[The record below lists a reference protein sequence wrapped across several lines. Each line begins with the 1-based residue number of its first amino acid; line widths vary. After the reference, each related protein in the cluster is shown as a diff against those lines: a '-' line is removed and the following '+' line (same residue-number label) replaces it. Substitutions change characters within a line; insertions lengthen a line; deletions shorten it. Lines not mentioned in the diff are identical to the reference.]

1 MVRLVGLLRLSVLA
15 RFRYM
20 NLRPLRSKSASNNP
34 KFSLIPDADVI
45 PPSFERASTCV
56 KSFNRALLHRL
67 FKDVSNYEIVKV
79 LTPHFIVAK
88 RAGGADLEW
97 ALQSSTRRDGHS
109 SIHSQ
114 LRLGE
119 KEGPQGFPLIPC
131 HVCGRLLF
139 SKVNQWFCSV
149 FHSQFPLLL
158 PFASDSGAPHLLF
171 SLFGFYS
178 GCRAERGKTW
188 RS

>member
-1 MVRLVGLLRLSVLA
+1 MRQ
-15 RFRYM
+15 
-20 NLRPLRSKSASNNP
+20 KQP

-56 KSFNRALLHRL
+56 KSFNRALLNRL
-67 FKDVSNYEIVKV
+67 FKDVSNYEIAKV
-79 LTPHFIVAK
+79 LTPHFVVAK
-88 RAGGADLEW
+88 HAVGADLEW
-97 ALQSSTRRDGHS
+97 ALQSSTRHDGHN

-149 FHSQFPLLL
+149 STHNFLYCYHSRAILERRIYYFP
-158 PFASDSGAPHLLF
+158 F
-171 SLFGFYS
+171 SVFIVAAGLREGK
-178 GCRAERGKTW
+178 RGEVKKKKKEDTAG
-188 RS
+188 